1 MKRATVLGVAIAAAA
16 LMALA
21 TNLVHEPWSAQ
32 HVSIFGTLR
41 SGRLAVLQALQ
52 SLIQDLGASQ

>member
-21 TNLVHEPWSAQ
+21 TNLGLEPWSAQ
-32 HVSIFGTLR
+32 RFSIFGTLR

-52 SLIQDLGASQ
+52 SLVQGLGASQ